1 MISIPTVTTLGALA
15 LDLPGP
21 DHHHAA
27 LLGGLDDGGAP
38 PTVLAT
44 APLVHV
50 VQSLEPASSR
60 RGADTMLFIGFFY
73 SE

>member
-1 MISIPTVTTLGALA
+1 MISIPTVATIGALA

-21 DHHHAA
+21 DHPHAA
-27 LLGGLDDGGAP
+27 ILGGVNNEGAP

-44 APLVHV
+44 APLVHI
-50 VQSLEPASSR
+50 VQPLEPASSR
-60 RGADTMLFIGFFY
+60 GSTDTLLFIRFLY